1 MPPLTPQGPDEF
13 KVLLRGLVQDN
24 PVIVTD
30 MFWPREMDEL
40 CPLRIVEIGQ

>member
-1 MPPLTPQGPDEF
+1 MPPFTPQSPDEF

-24 PVIVTD
+24 TVIVTD
-30 MFWPREMDEL
+30 MFRPRKMDEL